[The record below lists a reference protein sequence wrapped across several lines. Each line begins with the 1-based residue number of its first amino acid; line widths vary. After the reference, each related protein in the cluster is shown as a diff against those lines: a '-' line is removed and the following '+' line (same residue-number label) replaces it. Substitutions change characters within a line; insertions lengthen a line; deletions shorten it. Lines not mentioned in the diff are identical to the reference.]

1 MKIGKIIALALAAA
15 MALLLVSCGS
25 KPVGDD
31 GKPTSGST
39 VTEQPGQSD
48 ISAEPTDK
56 DKGKDAEKGIKI
68 TQTAAKS
75 VQTEKFETA
84 DFSVTI
90 PKGWT
95 VTWGGTNIY
104 HSIRISDPNEPL
116 NQMFLL
122 LKADILLHSQAGKDA
137 WQQNYNLGNTQA
149 ALFAKAPVLANP
161 STEGFFKI
169 FPQYT
174 AFVSEVEPDYAGYA
188 FPDFD
193 NFTVTDRYPSASSM
207 QSVAIGDEL
216 LRADFTDN
224 GKKGEGLFSA
234 SVVDFGSYTISG
246 GNVVNYQ
253 LQGVDGGYY
262 MAYNIV
268 AVTAVKDTFIEWE
281 SVLTDCM
288 KTLQYSDSFI
298 NATNQA
304 SNEKVAL
311 AKQISR
317 NFNATMDAMMSSWEN
332 RNRSF
337 DIMSQKQSDAILGY
351 ERVYNTDT
359 GEIYKAT
366 NGFTDVY
373 DGSRYQSVTDDNMY
387 AQPISGYIEKD

>member
-1 MKIGKIIALALAAA
+1 MKTKKIIALALSAA

-31 GKPTSGST
+31 GKTTSGST
-39 VTEQPGQSD
+39 ETEQSGQND
-48 ISAEPTDK
+48 ATAAPADK
-56 DKGKDAEKGIKI
+56 DKDAEKGIKI

-174 AFVSEVEPDYAGYA
+174 AFVSEVEPDYAGYV

-207 QSVAIGDEL
+207 KSVAIGDEL
-216 LRADFTDN
+216 LRADFTAD

-234 SVVDFGSYTISG
+234 SVVDFGSSMISG

-253 LQGVDGGYY
+253 LQAVDGGYY

-288 KTLQYSDSFI
+288 KTLQYSDSFV

>member
-1 MKIGKIIALALAAA
+1 
-15 MALLLVSCGS
+15 
-25 KPVGDD
+25 
-31 GKPTSGST
+31 
-39 VTEQPGQSD
+39 
-48 ISAEPTDK
+48 
-56 DKGKDAEKGIKI
+56 
-68 TQTAAKS
+68 
-75 VQTEKFETA
+75 
-84 DFSVTI
+84 
-90 PKGWT
+90 
-95 VTWGGTNIY
+95 
-104 HSIRISDPNEPL
+104 
-116 NQMFLL
+116 
-122 LKADILLHSQAGKDA
+122 
-137 WQQNYNLGNTQA
+137 
-149 ALFAKAPVLANP
+149 
-161 STEGFFKI
+161 
-169 FPQYT
+169 
-174 AFVSEVEPDYAGYA
+174 
-188 FPDFD
+188 
-193 NFTVTDRYPSASSM
+193 
-207 QSVAIGDEL
+207 
-216 LRADFTDN
+216 
-224 GKKGEGLFSA
+224 
-234 SVVDFGSYTISG
+234 
-246 GNVVNYQ
+246 
-253 LQGVDGGYY
+253 

-288 KTLQYSDSFI
+288 KTLQYSDSFV